1 MTVNRRQFLKIA
13 ATGVGAGLCAP
24 QARALQ
30 REKLPVSPDAVGMLY
45 DSTQCIGCKA
55 CMVACKQA
63 NDMPVVNADQNP
75 LWDTPLET
83 SGDTLNVIK
92 MYREGK
98 GEHKDQLENGFAF
111 MKRHCLHCV
120 DPSCVS
126 VCPVSA
132 MTKDPVTGI
141 VEHHEDR
148 CIGCRYC
155 VYSCPF
161 GIPKYEY
168 DDAFGQIQKC
178 EFCSHLQ
185 AKDETPA
192 CCDVCP
198 TGASLFGRVDDLK
211 AEAEKRLAKKPGDRH
226 VFPRGDMSKGT
237 QPPHEGT
244 ISSYREHVYGLNEL
258 GGTQIM
264 YMSAVPFDKLGLP
277 VNVPDYSY
285 PSITEGI
292 QHTLYKWMI
301 APAILLAGLS
311 WVVHRNTRNQRDD
324 QDSDSDRGDS

>member
-1 MTVNRRQFLKIA
+1 MTLNRRDFLKIA
-13 ATGVGAGLCAP
+13 ATGVGTALCSQ
-24 QARALQ
+24 QAQAFQRANIPL
-30 REKLPVSPDAVGMLY
+30 SPDAVGMLY
-45 DSTQCIGCKA
+45 DSTLCIGCKA
-55 CMVACKQA
+55 CMVACKDA
-63 NDMPVVNADQNP
+63 NDMPVEASVEQSQ
-75 LWDTPLET
+75 WDLPVET

-92 MYREGK
+92 LYKEGR
-98 GEHKDQLENGFAF
+98 GENKDEETNGFAF

-132 MTKDPVTGI
+132 MTKDAVTGI

-168 DDAFGQIQKC
+168 DKAFGQIQKC
-178 EFCSHLQ
+178 EFCIHLQ
-185 AKDETPA
+185 AKGEIPA

-198 TGASLFGRVDDLK
+198 TGATLFGKVSDLK
-211 AEAEKRLAKKPGDRH
+211 EEANKRLQKSAGDTH
-226 VFPRGDMSKGT
+226 VFPRGKLGVNR
-237 QPPHEGT
+237 PPHEAE
-244 ISSYREHVYGLNEL
+244 IPQYKQHVYGLKEL

-277 VNVPDYSY
+277 TDVPDYSY
-285 PSITEGI
+285 PSLAEGI

-301 APAILLAGLS
+301 APAILLGGLVF
-311 WVVHRNTRNQRDD
+311 VVNKNTQHSHDD
-324 QDSDSDRGDS
+324 DDSSGEGES

>member
-1 MTVNRRQFLKIA
+1 MTVDRRQFLKIA
-13 ATGVGAGLCAP
+13 AGGVGAGLCASP
-24 QARALQ
+24 ARALQ
-30 REKLPVSPDAVGMLY
+30 RESLKMPTDAMGMLF
-45 DSTQCIGCKA
+45 DSTLCIGCKA

-63 NDMPVVNADQNP
+63 NDMPVESAPASPQ
-75 LWDTPLET
+75 WDTPRET

-92 MYREGK
+92 LYKNGT
-98 GEHKDQLENGFAF
+98 GENKDQVENGFAF

-141 VEHHEDR
+141 VEHHKDR

-155 VYSCPF
+155 IFSCPF

-178 EFCSHLQ
+178 QFCAHLQ
-185 AKDETPA
+185 AKGETPA

-211 AEAEKRLAKKPGDRH
+211 KEAAQRLQNKPGDKY
-226 VFPRGDMSKGT
+226 VYPRGHLGADSH
-237 QPPHEGT
+237 PYEGH
-244 ISSYREHVYGLNEL
+244 IANYKQHVYGINEL
-258 GGTQIM
+258 GGTQVM
-264 YMSAVPFDKLGLP
+264 YMSAIPFDKLGLP
-277 VNVPDYSY
+277 TNVPDYGY
-285 PSITEGI
+285 PSLTEGI
-292 QHTLYKWMI
+292 QHTLYKWML
-301 APAILLAGLS
+301 APAILLGALS
-311 WVVHRNTRNQRDD
+311 YVIKRNVDNHQE
-324 QDSDSDRGDS
+324 SNEHSEGGES

>member
-13 ATGVGAGLCAP
+13 ATGAGASLCSA
-24 QARALQ
+24 QANAWQ
-30 REKLPVSPDAVGMLY
+30 RDTLPVPADAVGMLY
-45 DSTQCIGCKA
+45 DSTLCIGCKA
-55 CMVACKQA
+55 CMVACKDA
-63 NDMPVVNADQNP
+63 NNMPVESTDENP
-75 LWDTPLET
+75 IWDTPLET
-83 SGDTLNVIK
+83 SGDTINVIK
-92 MYREGK
+92 LYKDGT
-98 GEHKDQLENGFAF
+98 GEHKDQLQDGFAF

-168 DDAFGQIQKC
+168 DEAFGQIQKC
-178 EFCSHLQ
+178 EFCTHLQ
-185 AKDETPA
+185 AKGEIPA

-198 TGASLFGRVDDLK
+198 TGATLFGRVDDLK
-211 AEAEKRLAKKPGDRH
+211 KESERRLQKNPGDRY
-226 VFPRGDMSKGT
+226 VFPRGKLGADR
-237 QPPHEGT
+237 PPHEAS
-244 ISSYREHVYGLNEL
+244 IPNYQQHVYGLKEL

-264 YMSAVPFDKLGLP
+264 YMSALPFDKLGLP
-277 VNVPDYSY
+277 TNVPDYSY
-285 PSITEGI
+285 PSLAEGI
-292 QHTLYKWMI
+292 QHTLYKWML
-301 APAILLAGLS
+301 APAILLGGLS
-311 WVVHRNTRNQRDD
+311 YIVHRNTRNLRDEEE
-324 QDSDSDRGDS
+324 SSDRSES